1 VNNEDLTRRVISFVT
16 TELALIVGF
25 LLAVVVVAHVLRQR
39 RSPAGTVA
47 WLLVI
52 VLFPY
57 VGVPL
62 YLMFGGRKMR
72 RVADSKANIRL
83 PDNAVRPLSDAG
95 LIDLLL
101 RTYGIPGATI
111 GNRMSLCQT
120 GEEGYDRLVQIIEEA
135 SRSIYVQTYVLH
147 KDEVSRDIV
156 HRLARRAGEGV
167 QVRLLMDGI
176 GSMYTG
182 RRFLSP
188 IVKKGGKTAFFI
200 PFLHLPFRG
209 RTNLRNHRK
218 LIIADGRRVMAG
230 GTNIGREYIGPT
242 PKAGR
247 WRDLSFVLE
256 GPAVSHYAEIF
267 RSDWKFASGE
277 SIGLDSEMACSLPE
291 DAGSVVQV
299 VPSGP
304 DVVGDPLYDAIL
316 SAMFAAKKRLWVVTP
331 YFIPDEALLQA
342 LTLAAHRGIDVR
354 ILVPQKSNHAMA
366 DLARGTYLRQVQAAG
381 GKVLLYTDGMMHAKV
396 LLMDNELAMIGS
408 ANMDIRSLF
417 LDYEVAMFAYGE
429 AEVRATEAWVE
440 ATMKNTRSGVKPAG
454 TIRDLC
460 EGVVRLAAPL
470 L

>member
-1 VNNEDLTRRVISFVT
+1 M
-16 TELALIVGF
+16 
-25 LLAVVVVAHVLRQR
+25 AVVVVAHVLRQR
-39 RSPAGTVA
+39 RSPAGAVA

-62 YLMFGGRKMR
+62 YLMFGGRKMQ

-83 PDNAVRPLSDAG
+83 PDSVVRPLPEAC
-95 LIDLLL
+95 LIDRLL

-111 GNRMSLCQT
+111 GNRVSLCRT
-120 GEEGYDRLVQIIEEA
+120 GEEGYARLVRIIEEA
-135 SRSIYVQTYVLH
+135 SHSVYVQTYVLQE
-147 KDEVSRDIV
+147 DEVSREIV
-156 HRLARRAGEGV
+156 DRLARRASEGIR
-167 QVRLLMDGI
+167 VRLLMDGV
-176 GSMYTG
+176 GSLHTS
-182 RRFLSP
+182 RHFLSP
-188 IVKKGGKTAFFI
+188 LVKLGGKVAFFI
-200 PFLHLPFRG
+200 PVIHRPFRG

-218 LIIADGRRVMAG
+218 IIIADGRCVMAG
-230 GTNIGREYIGPT
+230 GANIGEEYIGPT
-242 PKAGR
+242 PRTGR

-267 RSDWKFASGE
+267 RSDWEFASGE
-277 SIGLDSEMACSLPE
+277 SIGPDSEMACSLPE
-291 DAGSVVQV
+291 AAGSVVQV

-316 SAMFAAKKRLWVVTP
+316 SAMFAAQKRLWVVTP
-331 YFIPDEALLQA
+331 YFIPDEALLEA
-342 LTLAAHRGIDVR
+342 LTLAVHRGIDVR
-354 ILVPQKSNHAMA
+354 ILVPQKSNHPMA

-381 GKVLLYTDGMMHAKV
+381 GKVLLYADGMMHAKV

-440 ATMKNTRSGVKPAG
+440 ATMSNTRSGVKPAG